1 LRAANIENG
10 VKQVN
15 VDTTFPGEEWRRT
28 DISRA
33 DAEGHYVYF
42 LVDSQFVP
50 YGSRNLRVTAVV
62 RRVAADKVAGLSLNY
77 ESQKGYVNSTY
88 INIPE
93 DENWHELSWT
103 VSDANFVGAWGWN
116 FRLNGISSPSDFL
129 VKEVRVENVQQP

>member
-1 LRAANIENG
+1 M
-10 VKQVN
+10 
-15 VDTTFPGEEWRRT
+15 
-28 DISRA
+28 
-33 DAEGHYVYF
+33 
-42 LVDSQFVP
+42 P
-50 YGSRNLRVTAVV
+50 YGSRNLRITAVV
-62 RRVAADKVAGLSLNY
+62 RRVAADKLAGLSLNY

-103 VSDANFVGAWGWN
+103 VADANFVGAWGWN